1 MNFFEQSFEE
11 MSHSG
16 TKSTYEVTYD
26 DGSTETI
33 TASDAYMD
41 EGFTLFIDFSGLVAA
56 RDSST
61 IVKVDRMS

>member
-11 MSHSG
+11 TSLGG
-16 TKSTYEVTYD
+16 TKSTYEVTY
-26 DGSTETI
+26 G
-33 TASDAYMD
+33 